1 MSALSALAEQG
12 IHADR
17 DGLHLVPP
25 EDMERSAALQRDSQ
39 EFLNKT
45 KQFDELVSDFI
56 QVMESRSKVIEAE
69 KLKAIGLGNRID
81 SEQEVRRARARGV
94 CAVCVCVRGERAR
107 TSGPCSAPLARGP
120 RDGTV
125 SLRGSR
131 QVRKRKQVELQAI
144 ISEKKAELDRL
155 STQYDSLVRVDAEQ
169 KALIEKLTNN
179 EA

>member
-56 QVMESRSKVIEAE
+56 HVMESRSKVIEAE

-81 SEQEVRRARARGV
+81 SEQEVRRARACALCVMCV
-94 CAVCVCVRGERAR
+94 CAGGGSGRGRRDPAAHRSRAR
-107 TSGPCSAPLARGP
+107 AP
-120 RDGTV
+120 
-125 SLRGSR
+125 
-131 QVRKRKQVELQAI
+131 
-144 ISEKKAELDRL
+144 
-155 STQYDSLVRVDAEQ
+155 
-169 KALIEKLTNN
+169 
-179 EA
+179 

>member
-1 MSALSALAEQG
+1 MCARRPGPRRFLPPGADAAVGFCHVAGAAALVGAPTFSPRSGGAGEPVTMSALSALAEQG

-45 KQFDELVSDFI
+45 KQFDELVSDLI

-81 SEQEVRRARARGV
+81 SEQEVRRARACGG
-94 CAVCVCVRGERAR
+94 CDACVREGGAGAYVWTPQRTARAR
-107 TSGPCSAPLARGP
+107 AP
-120 RDGTV
+120 
-125 SLRGSR
+125 
-131 QVRKRKQVELQAI
+131 
-144 ISEKKAELDRL
+144 
-155 STQYDSLVRVDAEQ
+155 
-169 KALIEKLTNN
+169 
-179 EA
+179 

>member
-1 MSALSALAEQG
+1 MSAAAALGAPTFSPRSGGAGAPVTMSALSALAEQG

-81 SEQEVRRARARGV
+81 SEQEVRRARA
-94 CAVCVCVRGERAR
+94 CAVCVMCVCACGGSGRGRRDPAAHRSRAR
-107 TSGPCSAPLARGP
+107 AP
-120 RDGTV
+120 
-125 SLRGSR
+125 
-131 QVRKRKQVELQAI
+131 
-144 ISEKKAELDRL
+144 
-155 STQYDSLVRVDAEQ
+155 
-169 KALIEKLTNN
+169 
-179 EA
+179 

>member
-1 MSALSALAEQG
+1 MGAASVTMSALSALAEQG

-45 KQFDELVSDFI
+45 KQFDELVTDFI

-81 SEQEVRRARARGV
+81 SEQEVRGEP
-94 CAVCVCVRGERAR
+94 VCVGGGRLEVRAAQRVAIR
-107 TSGPCSAPLARGP
+107 P
-120 RDGTV
+120 DGAAE
-125 SLRGSR
+125 SR
-131 QVRKRKQVELQAI
+131 PPAAQVRKRKQAELQAI
-144 ISEKKAELDRL
+144 ISEKKAELERL
-155 STQYDSLVRVDAEQ
+155 NTQYDSLVRVDAEQ

>member
-81 SEQEVRRARARGV
+81 SEQEVRRARA
-94 CAVCVCVRGERAR
+94 CAVCVMCVCGRGGAGADVGTLQRTAR
-107 TSGPCSAPLARGP
+107 ARGP
-120 RDGTV
+120 RDVT
-125 SLRGSR
+125 
-131 QVRKRKQVELQAI
+131 A
-144 ISEKKAELDRL
+144 
-155 STQYDSLVRVDAEQ
+155 
-169 KALIEKLTNN
+169 
-179 EA
+179 